1 MTDDD
6 RQYVAGVLA
15 EVVRQTA
22 EMDDCQERLVR
33 VSEERRDLIAELR
46 SRQVT
51 YRRIAEATGL
61 HQATVKTHMARWR
74 ADSMNATTDEPCNIT
89 LTNLEPVAGARS
101 V

>member
-1 MTDDD
+1 MTDSD

-22 EMDDCQERLVR
+22 EMDDCQQRLVR

-46 SRQVT
+46 SRKVT
-51 YRRIAEATGL
+51 YRRIAEAAGL

-74 ADSMNATTDEPCNIT
+74 AGIKNATTDEPCNIT
-89 LTNLEPVAGARS
+89 LNDSKPVAG